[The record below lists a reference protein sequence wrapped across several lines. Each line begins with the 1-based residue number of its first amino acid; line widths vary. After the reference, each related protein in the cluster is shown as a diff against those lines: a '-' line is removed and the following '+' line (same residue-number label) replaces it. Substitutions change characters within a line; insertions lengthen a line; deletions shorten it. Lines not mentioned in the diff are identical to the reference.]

1 MGPTKA
7 ATIFGVKRWV
17 AKYWKQKI
25 DDPFFHPGPWG
36 GFRALKFGNVGDKL
50 VQHIL
55 WVQVQQ
61 HPSWNI
67 PHHVG
72 ALTAAG
78 VDVNCGFVARIFQSW
93 GWSWHK
99 PTHTQIRKYTPANVE
114 YYSVW
119 IVLILSIP
127 WIRLKFLDEAHFVSR
142 DLYHRRVIG
151 PRGYKL
157 FVVETAELNL
167 SYSLTLLTDLSTPTN
182 PFFISLR
189 SESNTEWDFLNFV
202 VDAVQAN
209 RLVQGDI
216 LVVDN
221 AAVHFGG
228 ETWELL
234 TTLLDG
240 YGISYVFLPTYSPE
254 LNPCELVFAFVKNF
268 IRNNREPD
276 IPLYQLMLVAF
287 VCLPYTTLLSFYNHC
302 TQILFRMT

>member
-1 MGPTKA
+1 
-7 ATIFGVKRWV
+7 
-17 AKYWKQKI
+17 
-25 DDPFFHPGPWG
+25 
-36 GFRALKFGNVGDKL
+36 VGDVL

-55 WVQVQQ
+55 WLQVQQ

-67 PHHVG
+67 PNHVG
-72 ALTAAG
+72 ALNASG
-78 VDVNCGFVARIFQSW
+78 VAVNCGFVARIFQSW

-99 PTHTQIRKYTPANVE
+99 PTHTQIRKYSAANVE
-114 YYSVW
+114 YYAVW

-142 DLYHRRVIG
+142 DLYQQRIIG

-157 FVVETAELNL
+157 FLVETAELNL
-167 SYSLTLLTDLSTPTN
+167 SYSLTLLTDLSTPAN
-182 PFFISLR
+182 PFFLTLR

-202 VDAVQAN
+202 VDAVEAN

-221 AAVHFGG
+221 ASIHFGG

-234 TTLLDG
+234 TTLLDTF
-240 YGISYVFLPTYSPE
+240 GISYVFLPTYSPE
-254 LNPCELVFAFVKNF
+254 LNPCELVFAYVKNF
-268 IRNNREPD
+268 LRNNREPD

-287 VCLPYTTLLSFYNHC
+287 VRLPYTMLLSFYHHC
-302 TQILFRMT
+302 TQILLRMG